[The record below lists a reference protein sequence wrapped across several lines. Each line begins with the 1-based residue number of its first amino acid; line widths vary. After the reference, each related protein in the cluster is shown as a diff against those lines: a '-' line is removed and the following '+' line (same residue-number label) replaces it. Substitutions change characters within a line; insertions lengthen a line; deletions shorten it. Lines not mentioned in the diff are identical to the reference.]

1 MNEDWERHNS
11 AENEGILVSLISKD
25 GDCGK
30 CLEERGRKGGKGRRA
45 VWMNGVNHELDARME
60 DWIIIFIMSSLR
72 MAVLSYSF
80 WREAMSIVSG
90 VKSSILLLLMQMRN
104 TRELLVH
111 PSSDVTENYTNVA
124 PYYQLDVHIR
134 LESLEGKQ
142 GMILILY

>member
-1 MNEDWERHNS
+1 MIDQ
-11 AENEGILVSLISKD
+11 G
-25 GDCGK
+25 
-30 CLEERGRKGGKGRRA
+30 ERGRKGGRGRRA
-45 VWMNGVNHELDARME
+45 VWRNGVNHEHDARME
-60 DWIIIFIMSSLR
+60 DRIIIFIMSSLR
-72 MAVLSYSF
+72 MAVFSYSF

-134 LESLEGKQ
+134 LESPQGKQ
-142 GMILILY
+142 TVILILH

>member
-11 AENEGILVSLISKD
+11 AENEGILAFLIIKD
-25 GDCGK
+25 GDYGK
-30 CLEERGRKGGKGRRA
+30 CHEERGRNGRRGRRA
-45 VWMNGVNHELDARME
+45 VWRNGVNHGLDGRME
-60 DWIIIFIMSSLR
+60 DWIIIFILSSLR
-72 MAVLSYSF
+72 MAVFSYSF

-111 PSSDVTENYTNVA
+111 PSSDVTENYTSVA

-134 LESLEGKQ
+134 LESPQGKQ
-142 GMILILY
+142 TVILILH